1 MNGLR
6 KGFFLTCM
14 GIFSA
19 LQLLA
24 IDTLRVN
31 NSGSS
36 NSILVENISWRYAT
50 NGELVEWKNLQKNIL
65 NEFLQAEL
73 LIIHQSPIDQGYIW
87 SFPKVGQLEIYM
99 RDSLLK
105 TGSLLELNQRSQPS
119 SNNAIR
125 LQLFRNDTVY
135 VKLRMRVGY
144 SVYYPKGESIFFQT
158 RYSFEEKDRKRLF
171 WQGIFLGVIFVMAL
185 YNFLIWWAVR
195 DHSFFHYV
203 VSIVSIGLYFSFYY
217 GFGIEYLWPH
227 SPRWDTFSYTLL
239 VPATGIARLLFTR
252 TYLHVINL
260 HPYLQKLGRLLLWLS
275 GSMFLIGL
283 GGYIFDIDYLSS
295 LIDLIG
301 ITGTFILIYM
311 LVAGFYAY
319 YVKKYRPAKYFIW
332 ANLVLVVG
340 AILFILKEM
349 HLIQD
354 NFFTRYI
361 VQFGVMIQ
369 VLVFALGLASRL
381 NQTQEELTK
390 ETLEKERLAVE
401 IEREKKEMSERQN
414 EELQKRVEKQTWI
427 LLDQN
432 KRLADT
438 IKNLRDS
445 QDQLAELNKVKDKLF
460 SIISHDLRNPL
471 ATMQSFLKLITEH
484 HEKLSGEDRVKLMKE
499 AQDSL
504 DHVNQLLYNVLQW
517 SKSQMQLLEFRPE
530 LIDVRLALEK
540 GRRLLHL
547 QAQLKQIEIL
557 VEVPSNLLVHADK
570 DMLDFMI
577 RNVINNA
584 IKFSRK
590 GSKILLLGFQND
602 HEIGI
607 CCKDEGVGMD
617 EETLH
622 QIEKSMLARSERGTS
637 KERGTGLGLLIVKEF
652 MQKHGGIVTIESQL
666 GVGSRI
672 CLVFQ
677 N

>member
-1 MNGLR
+1 MYAYTDL
-6 KGFFLTCM
+6 F
-14 GIFSA
+14 A
-19 LQLLA
+19 V
-24 IDTLRVN
+24 DTLHVTNRNLPNATAIENITWRYSATQEEVKWDKP
-31 NSGSS
+31 S
-36 NSILVENISWRYAT
+36 NSFFSETLEANI
-50 NGELVEWKNLQKNIL
+50 V
-65 NEFLQAEL
+65 
-73 LIIHQSPIDQGYIW
+73 LIHHSPLDQGYIW
-87 SFPKVGQLEIYM
+87 SFPKLGRLDVHI
-99 RDSLLK
+99 RDTILT
-105 TGSLLELNQRSQPS
+105 TGSLLALNERSQPS

-125 LQLFRNDTVY
+125 IQLLRVDTVL
-135 VKLRMRVGY
+135 VKLVMQIGY
-144 SVYYPKGESIFFQT
+144 SVYFPKGEKMYLQT
-158 RYSFEEKDRKRLF
+158 RYAFEESDRKRLF

-217 GFGIEYLWPH
+217 GFGIEYLWPN

-260 HPYLQKLGRLLLWLS
+260 HPLLQKLWYLLLWLS
-275 GSMFLIGL
+275 GSMFLVGL
-283 GGYIFDIDYLSS
+283 SGYIFDIDYLSA

-301 ITGTFILIYM
+301 VTGTFILVYM

-319 YVKKYRPAKYFIW
+319 YVKEYRPAKYFIW

-354 NFFTRYI
+354 NYFTRYI
-361 VQFGVMIQ
+361 VQYGVMIQ

-414 EELQKRVEKQTWI
+414 EELQKQVEKQTWI

-547 QAQLKQIEIL
+547 QAQLKQIEII
-557 VEVPSNLLVHADK
+557 VDVPSSLNVFADK

-577 RNVINNA
+577 RNIVNNA
-584 IKFSRK
+584 IKFSKK
-590 GSKILLLGFQND
+590 GTKIVLHGVESDLD
-602 HEIGI
+602 VRI

-617 EETLH
+617 EHTLQ

-637 KERGTGLGLLIVKEF
+637 KERGTGLGILIVKEF
-652 MQKHGGIVTIESQL
+652 MEKHGGAIAIESK
-666 GVGSRI
+666 VGFGTDFYLI
-672 CLVFQ
+672 FKKWV

>member
-1 MNGLR
+1 MYAHTDL
-6 KGFFLTCM
+6 F
-14 GIFSA
+14 A
-19 LQLLA
+19 V
-24 IDTLRVN
+24 DTL
-31 NSGSS
+31 
-36 NSILVENISWRYAT
+36 LVTNRNFPNATAIENITWRYSAT
-50 NGELVEWKNLQKNIL
+50 QEEVKWDKPSKSFFSETLEANIV
-65 NEFLQAEL
+65 
-73 LIIHQSPIDQGYIW
+73 LIHHSPLDQGYIW
-87 SFPKVGQLEIYM
+87 SFPKLGRLDVHI
-99 RDSLLK
+99 RDTILT
-105 TGSLLELNQRSQPS
+105 TGSLLALNERSQPS

-125 LQLFRNDTVY
+125 IQLLRGDTVL
-135 VKLRMRVGY
+135 VKLVMQIGY
-144 SVYYPKGESIFFQT
+144 SVYFPKGEKMYLQT
-158 RYSFEEKDRKRLF
+158 RYAFEESDRKRLF

-217 GFGIEYLWPH
+217 GFGIEYLWPN

-260 HPYLQKLGRLLLWLS
+260 HPLLQKLWYLLLWLS
-275 GSMFLIGL
+275 GSMFLVGL
-283 GGYIFDIDYLSS
+283 SGYIFDIDYLSA

-301 ITGTFILIYM
+301 VTGTFILVYM

-319 YVKKYRPAKYFIW
+319 YVKEYRPAKYFIW

-354 NFFTRYI
+354 NYFTRYI
-361 VQFGVMIQ
+361 VQYGVMIQ

-414 EELQKRVEKQTWI
+414 EELQKQVEKQTWI

-547 QAQLKQIEIL
+547 QAQLKQIEII
-557 VEVPSNLLVHADK
+557 VDVPSSLNVFADK

-577 RNVINNA
+577 RNIVNNA
-584 IKFSRK
+584 IKFSKK
-590 GSKILLLGFQND
+590 GSKIVLHGVESDLD
-602 HEIGI
+602 VRI

-617 EETLH
+617 EHTLQ
-622 QIEKSMLARSERGTS
+622 QIERSMLARSERGTS
-637 KERGTGLGLLIVKEF
+637 KERGTGLGILIVKEF
-652 MQKHGGIVTIESQL
+652 MEKHGGAIAIESK
-666 GVGSRI
+666 VGFGTDFYLI
-672 CLVFQ
+672 FKK
-677 N
+677 

>member
-1 MNGLR
+1 MALLSLFTCVNLFAVDTVHVVNGSLPNV
-6 KGFFLTCM
+6 
-14 GIFSA
+14 I
-19 LQLLA
+19 A
-24 IDTLRVN
+24 I
-31 NSGSS
+31 
-36 NSILVENISWRYAT
+36 ENITWRNSAT
-50 NGELVEWKNLQKNIL
+50 QELVQWDQPSKSFL
-65 NEFLQAEL
+65 NETIEANIV
-73 LIIHQSPIDQGYIW
+73 LIHNSSFDQGYIW
-87 SFPKVGQLEIYM
+87 SFPKLGRLDVYI
-99 RDSLLK
+99 RDTVLT
-105 TGSLLELNQRSQPS
+105 TGSLLGLNERSQPS

-125 LQLFRNDTVY
+125 VQLYRGDTVF
-135 VKLRMRVGY
+135 VKLVMQIGY
-144 SVYYPKGESIFFQT
+144 SVYFPKGEKIFLQT
-158 RYSFEEKDRKRLF
+158 RYAFEESDRKRLF

-217 GFGIEYLWPH
+217 GFGIEYLWPN

-260 HPYLQKLGRLLLWLS
+260 HPLLQKLWYILLWLS
-275 GSMFLIGL
+275 GSMFLVGL

-301 ITGTFILIYM
+301 ITGTFILVYM
-311 LVAGFYAY
+311 LVGGFYAF

-332 ANLVLVVG
+332 ANLVLVIG
-340 AILFILKEM
+340 AILFIMKEM

-354 NFFTRYI
+354 NYFTRYI
-361 VQFGVMIQ
+361 VQYGVMIQ

-414 EELQKRVEKQTWI
+414 EELQKQVEKQTWI

-445 QDQLAELNKVKDKLF
+445 QNQLAELNKVKDKLF

-547 QAQLKQIEIL
+547 QSQLKQIEIHI
-557 VEVPSNLLVHADK
+557 EVPASLQVFADK

-577 RNVINNA
+577 RNILNNA

-590 GSKILLLGFQND
+590 SGKIILQGFESD
-602 HEIGI
+602 TEISI
-607 CCKDEGVGMD
+607 CCKDEGIGMD
-617 EETLH
+617 EKTLE

-637 KERGTGLGLLIVKEF
+637 KERGTGLGILIVKEF
-652 MQKHGGIVTIESQL
+652 MEKHRGSIAIESKIGFGTDL
-666 GVGSRI
+666 YLI
-672 CLVFQ
+672 FKK
-677 N
+677 

>member
-1 MNGLR
+1 MYAHTDL
-6 KGFFLTCM
+6 F
-14 GIFSA
+14 A
-19 LQLLA
+19 V
-24 IDTLRVN
+24 DTL
-31 NSGSS
+31 
-36 NSILVENISWRYAT
+36 LVTNRNLPNATAIENITWRYSAT
-50 NGELVEWKNLQKNIL
+50 QEEVKWDKPSKSFFSETLEANIV
-65 NEFLQAEL
+65 
-73 LIIHQSPIDQGYIW
+73 LIHHSPLDQGYIW
-87 SFPKVGQLEIYM
+87 SFPKLGRLDVHI
-99 RDSLLK
+99 RDTILT
-105 TGSLLELNQRSQPS
+105 TGSLLALNERSQPS

-125 LQLFRNDTVY
+125 IQLLRGDTVL
-135 VKLRMRVGY
+135 VKLVMQIGY
-144 SVYYPKGESIFFQT
+144 SVYFPKGEKMYLQT
-158 RYSFEEKDRKRLF
+158 RYAFEESDRKRLF

-217 GFGIEYLWPH
+217 GFGIEYLWH
-227 SPRWDTFSYTLL
+227 NSPRWDTFSYTLL

-252 TYLHVINL
+252 TYLHAINL
-260 HPYLQKLGRLLLWLS
+260 HPLLQKLWYLLLWLS
-275 GSMFLIGL
+275 GSMFLVGL
-283 GGYIFDIDYLSS
+283 SGYIFDIDYLSA

-301 ITGTFILIYM
+301 VTGTFILVYM

-319 YVKKYRPAKYFIW
+319 YVKEYRPAKYFIW

-354 NFFTRYI
+354 NYFTRYI
-361 VQFGVMIQ
+361 VQYGVMIQ

-414 EELQKRVEKQTWI
+414 EELQKQVEKQTWI

-547 QAQLKQIEIL
+547 QAQLKQIEII
-557 VEVPSNLLVHADK
+557 VDVPSSLNVFADK

-577 RNVINNA
+577 RNIVNNA
-584 IKFSRK
+584 IKFSKK
-590 GSKILLLGFQND
+590 GSKIVLHGVESDLD
-602 HEIGI
+602 VRI

-617 EETLH
+617 EHTLQ
-622 QIEKSMLARSERGTS
+622 QIERSMLARSERGTS
-637 KERGTGLGLLIVKEF
+637 KERGTGLGILIVKEF
-652 MQKHGGIVTIESQL
+652 MEKHGGAIAIESK
-666 GVGSRI
+666 VGFGTDFYLI
-672 CLVFQ
+672 FKK
-677 N
+677 

>member
-1 MNGLR
+1 MYAYTDL
-6 KGFFLTCM
+6 F
-14 GIFSA
+14 A
-19 LQLLA
+19 V
-24 IDTLRVN
+24 DTLHVTNRN
-31 NSGSS
+31 LPNATA
-36 NSILVENISWRYAT
+36 IENITWRYSAT
-50 NGELVEWKNLQKNIL
+50 QEEVKWDKPSKSFFSETLEANIV
-65 NEFLQAEL
+65 
-73 LIIHQSPIDQGYIW
+73 LIHHSPLDQGYIW
-87 SFPKVGQLEIYM
+87 SFPKLGRLDVHI
-99 RDSLLK
+99 RDTILT
-105 TGSLLELNQRSQPS
+105 TGSLLALNERSQPS

-125 LQLFRNDTVY
+125 IQLLRGDTVL
-135 VKLRMRVGY
+135 VKLVMQIGY
-144 SVYYPKGESIFFQT
+144 SVYFPKGEKMYLQT
-158 RYSFEEKDRKRLF
+158 RYAFEESDRKRLF

-217 GFGIEYLWPH
+217 GFGIEYLWPN

-260 HPYLQKLGRLLLWLS
+260 HPLLQKLWYLLLWLS
-275 GSMFLIGL
+275 GSMFLVGL
-283 GGYIFDIDYLSS
+283 SGYIFDIDYLSA

-301 ITGTFILIYM
+301 VTGTFILVYM

-319 YVKKYRPAKYFIW
+319 YVKEYRPAKYFIW

-354 NFFTRYI
+354 NYFTRYI
-361 VQFGVMIQ
+361 VQYGVMIQ

-414 EELQKRVEKQTWI
+414 EELQKQVEKQTWI

-547 QAQLKQIEIL
+547 QAQLKQIEII
-557 VEVPSNLLVHADK
+557 VDVPSSLYVFADK

-577 RNVINNA
+577 RNIVNNA
-584 IKFSRK
+584 IKFSKK
-590 GSKILLLGFQND
+590 GSKIVLHGVESDLD
-602 HEIGI
+602 VRI

-617 EETLH
+617 EHTLQ
-622 QIEKSMLARSERGTS
+622 QIERSMLARSERGTS
-637 KERGTGLGLLIVKEF
+637 KERGTGLGILIVKEF
-652 MQKHGGIVTIESQL
+652 MEKHGGAIAIESK
-666 GVGSRI
+666 VGFGTDFYLI
-672 CLVFQ
+672 FKK
-677 N
+677 

>member
-1 MNGLR
+1 MYAYTDL
-6 KGFFLTCM
+6 F
-14 GIFSA
+14 A
-19 LQLLA
+19 V
-24 IDTLRVN
+24 DTLHVTN
-31 NSGSS
+31 KNLP
-36 NSILVENISWRYAT
+36 NATAIENITWRYSAT
-50 NGELVEWKNLQKNIL
+50 QEEVKWDKPSKSFFSETLEANIV
-65 NEFLQAEL
+65 
-73 LIIHQSPIDQGYIW
+73 LIHHSPLDQGYIW
-87 SFPKVGQLEIYM
+87 SFPKLGRLDVHI
-99 RDSLLK
+99 RDTILT
-105 TGSLLELNQRSQPS
+105 TGSLLALNERSQPS

-125 LQLFRNDTVY
+125 IQLLRGDTVL
-135 VKLRMRVGY
+135 VKLVMQIGY
-144 SVYYPKGESIFFQT
+144 SVYFPKGEKMYLQT
-158 RYSFEEKDRKRLF
+158 RYAFEESDRKRLF

-217 GFGIEYLWPH
+217 GFGIEYLWPN

-260 HPYLQKLGRLLLWLS
+260 HPLLQKLWYLLLWLS
-275 GSMFLIGL
+275 GSMFLVGL
-283 GGYIFDIDYLSS
+283 SGYIFDIDYLSA

-301 ITGTFILIYM
+301 VTGTFILVYM

-319 YVKKYRPAKYFIW
+319 YVKEYRPAKYFIW

-354 NFFTRYI
+354 NYFTRYI
-361 VQFGVMIQ
+361 VQYGVMIQ

-414 EELQKRVEKQTWI
+414 EELQKQVEKQTWI

-547 QAQLKQIEIL
+547 QAQLKQIEII
-557 VEVPSNLLVHADK
+557 VDVPSSLYMFADK

-577 RNVINNA
+577 RNIVNNA
-584 IKFSRK
+584 IKFSKK
-590 GSKILLLGFQND
+590 GSKIVLHGVESDLD
-602 HEIGI
+602 VRI

-617 EETLH
+617 EHTLQ
-622 QIEKSMLARSERGTS
+622 QIERSMLARSERGTS
-637 KERGTGLGLLIVKEF
+637 KERGTGLGILIVKEF
-652 MQKHGGIVTIESQL
+652 MEKHGGAIAIESK
-666 GVGSRI
+666 VGFGTDFYLI
-672 CLVFQ
+672 FKK
-677 N
+677 

>member
-1 MNGLR
+1 MYAHTDL
-6 KGFFLTCM
+6 F
-14 GIFSA
+14 A
-19 LQLLA
+19 V
-24 IDTLRVN
+24 DTL
-31 NSGSS
+31 
-36 NSILVENISWRYAT
+36 LVTNRNLPNATAIENITWRYSAT
-50 NGELVEWKNLQKNIL
+50 QEEVKWDKPSKSFFSETLEANIV
-65 NEFLQAEL
+65 
-73 LIIHQSPIDQGYIW
+73 LIHHSPLDQGYIW
-87 SFPKVGQLEIYM
+87 SFPKLGRLDVHI
-99 RDSLLK
+99 RDTILT
-105 TGSLLELNQRSQPS
+105 TGSLLALNERSQPS

-125 LQLFRNDTVY
+125 IQLLRGDTVL
-135 VKLRMRVGY
+135 VKLVMQIGY
-144 SVYYPKGESIFFQT
+144 SVYFPKGEKMYLQT
-158 RYSFEEKDRKRLF
+158 RYAFEESDRKRLF

-217 GFGIEYLWPH
+217 GFGIEYLWPN

-260 HPYLQKLGRLLLWLS
+260 HPLLQKLWYLLLWLS
-275 GSMFLIGL
+275 GSMFLVGL
-283 GGYIFDIDYLSS
+283 SGYIFDIDYLSA

-301 ITGTFILIYM
+301 VTGTFILVYM

-319 YVKKYRPAKYFIW
+319 YVKEYRPAKYFIW

-354 NFFTRYI
+354 NYFTRYI
-361 VQFGVMIQ
+361 VQYGVMIQ

-401 IEREKKEMSERQN
+401 IEREKNEMSERQN
-414 EELQKRVEKQTWI
+414 EELQKQVEKQTWI

-547 QAQLKQIEIL
+547 QAQLKQIEII
-557 VEVPSNLLVHADK
+557 VDVPSSLNVFADK

-577 RNVINNA
+577 RNIVNNA
-584 IKFSRK
+584 IKFSKK
-590 GSKILLLGFQND
+590 GSKIVLHGVESDLD
-602 HEIGI
+602 VRI

-617 EETLH
+617 EHTLQ
-622 QIEKSMLARSERGTS
+622 QIERSMLARSERGTS
-637 KERGTGLGLLIVKEF
+637 KERGTGLGILIVKEF
-652 MQKHGGIVTIESQL
+652 MEKHGGAIAIESK
-666 GVGSRI
+666 VGFGTDFYLI
-672 CLVFQ
+672 FKK
-677 N
+677 

>member
-1 MNGLR
+1 MYAYTDL
-6 KGFFLTCM
+6 F
-14 GIFSA
+14 A
-19 LQLLA
+19 V
-24 IDTLRVN
+24 DTLHVTN
-31 NSGSS
+31 KNLP
-36 NSILVENISWRYAT
+36 NATAIENITWRYSAT
-50 NGELVEWKNLQKNIL
+50 QEEVKWDKPSKSFFSETLEANIV
-65 NEFLQAEL
+65 
-73 LIIHQSPIDQGYIW
+73 LIHHSPLDQGYIW
-87 SFPKVGQLEIYM
+87 SFPKLGRLDVHI
-99 RDSLLK
+99 RDTILT
-105 TGSLLELNQRSQPS
+105 TGSLLALNERSQPS

-125 LQLFRNDTVY
+125 IQLLRGDTVL
-135 VKLRMRVGY
+135 VKLVMQIGY
-144 SVYYPKGESIFFQT
+144 SVYFPKGEKMYLQT
-158 RYSFEEKDRKRLF
+158 RYAFEESDRKRLF

-217 GFGIEYLWPH
+217 GFGIEYLWPN

-260 HPYLQKLGRLLLWLS
+260 HPLLQKLWYLLLWLS
-275 GSMFLIGL
+275 GSMFLVGL
-283 GGYIFDIDYLSS
+283 SGYIFDIDYLSA

-301 ITGTFILIYM
+301 VTGTFILVYM

-319 YVKKYRPAKYFIW
+319 YVKEYRPAKYFIW

-354 NFFTRYI
+354 NYFTRYI
-361 VQFGVMIQ
+361 VQYGVMIQ

-414 EELQKRVEKQTWI
+414 EELQKQVEKQTWI

-547 QAQLKQIEIL
+547 QAQLKQIEII
-557 VEVPSNLLVHADK
+557 VDVPSSLNVFADK

-577 RNVINNA
+577 RNIVNNA
-584 IKFSRK
+584 IKFSKK
-590 GSKILLLGFQND
+590 GSKIVLHGVESDLD
-602 HEIGI
+602 VRI

-617 EETLH
+617 EHTLQ
-622 QIEKSMLARSERGTS
+622 QIERSMLARSERGTS
-637 KERGTGLGLLIVKEF
+637 KERGTGLGILIVKEF
-652 MQKHGGIVTIESQL
+652 MEKHGGAIAIESK
-666 GVGSRI
+666 VGFGTDFYLI
-672 CLVFQ
+672 FKK
-677 N
+677 

>member
-1 MNGLR
+1 MYAHTDL
-6 KGFFLTCM
+6 F
-14 GIFSA
+14 A
-19 LQLLA
+19 V
-24 IDTLRVN
+24 DTL
-31 NSGSS
+31 
-36 NSILVENISWRYAT
+36 LVTNRNLPNATAIENITWRYSAT
-50 NGELVEWKNLQKNIL
+50 QEEVKWDKPSKSFFSETLEANIV
-65 NEFLQAEL
+65 
-73 LIIHQSPIDQGYIW
+73 LIHHSPLDQGYIW
-87 SFPKVGQLEIYM
+87 SFPKLGRLDVHI
-99 RDSLLK
+99 RDTILT
-105 TGSLLELNQRSQPS
+105 TGSLLALNERSQPS

-125 LQLFRNDTVY
+125 IQLLRGDTVL
-135 VKLRMRVGY
+135 VKLVMQIGY
-144 SVYYPKGESIFFQT
+144 SVYFPKGEKMYLQT
-158 RYSFEEKDRKRLF
+158 RYAFEESDRKRLF

-217 GFGIEYLWPH
+217 GFGIEYLWPN

-260 HPYLQKLGRLLLWLS
+260 HPLLQKLWYLLLWLS
-275 GSMFLIGL
+275 GSMFLVGL
-283 GGYIFDIDYLSS
+283 SGYIFDIDYLSA

-301 ITGTFILIYM
+301 VTGTFILIYM

-319 YVKKYRPAKYFIW
+319 YVKEYRPAKYFIW

-354 NFFTRYI
+354 NYFTRYI
-361 VQFGVMIQ
+361 VQYGVMIQ

-414 EELQKRVEKQTWI
+414 EELQKQVEKQTWI

-547 QAQLKQIEIL
+547 QAQLKQIEII
-557 VEVPSNLLVHADK
+557 VDVPSSLNVFADK

-577 RNVINNA
+577 RNIVNNA
-584 IKFSRK
+584 IKFSKK
-590 GSKILLLGFQND
+590 GSKIVLHGVESDLD
-602 HEIGI
+602 VRI

-617 EETLH
+617 EHTLQ
-622 QIEKSMLARSERGTS
+622 QIERSMLARSERGTS
-637 KERGTGLGLLIVKEF
+637 KERGTGLGILIVKEF
-652 MQKHGGIVTIESQL
+652 MEKHGGAIAIESK
-666 GVGSRI
+666 VGFGTDFYLI
-672 CLVFQ
+672 FKK
-677 N
+677 

>member
-1 MNGLR
+1 MYAHTDL
-6 KGFFLTCM
+6 F
-14 GIFSA
+14 A
-19 LQLLA
+19 V
-24 IDTLRVN
+24 DTLHVTNRN
-31 NSGSS
+31 LPNATA
-36 NSILVENISWRYAT
+36 IENITWRYSAT
-50 NGELVEWKNLQKNIL
+50 QEEVKWDKPSKSFFSETLEANIV
-65 NEFLQAEL
+65 
-73 LIIHQSPIDQGYIW
+73 LIHHSPLDQGYIW
-87 SFPKVGQLEIYM
+87 SFPKLGRLDVHI
-99 RDSLLK
+99 RDTILT
-105 TGSLLELNQRSQPS
+105 TGSLLALNERSQPS

-125 LQLFRNDTVY
+125 IQLLRGDTVL
-135 VKLRMRVGY
+135 VKLVMQIGY
-144 SVYYPKGESIFFQT
+144 SVYFPKGEKMYLQT
-158 RYSFEEKDRKRLF
+158 RYAFEESDRKRLF

-217 GFGIEYLWPH
+217 GFGIEYLWPN

-260 HPYLQKLGRLLLWLS
+260 HPLLQKLWYLLLWLS
-275 GSMFLIGL
+275 GSMFLVGL
-283 GGYIFDIDYLSS
+283 SGYIFDIDYLSA

-301 ITGTFILIYM
+301 VTGTFILIYM

-319 YVKKYRPAKYFIW
+319 YVKEYRPAKYFIW

-354 NFFTRYI
+354 NYFTRYI
-361 VQFGVMIQ
+361 VQYGVMIQ

-414 EELQKRVEKQTWI
+414 EELQKQVEKQTWI

-547 QAQLKQIEIL
+547 QAQLKQIEII
-557 VEVPSNLLVHADK
+557 VDVPSSLNVFADK

-577 RNVINNA
+577 RNIVNNA
-584 IKFSRK
+584 IKFSKK
-590 GSKILLLGFQND
+590 GSKIVLHGVESDLD
-602 HEIGI
+602 VRI

-617 EETLH
+617 EHTLQ
-622 QIEKSMLARSERGTS
+622 QIERSMLARSERGTS
-637 KERGTGLGLLIVKEF
+637 KERGTGLGILIVKEF
-652 MQKHGGIVTIESQL
+652 MEKHGGAIAIESK
-666 GVGSRI
+666 VGFGTDFYLI
-672 CLVFQ
+672 FKK
-677 N
+677 

>member
-1 MNGLR
+1 MYAYTDL
-6 KGFFLTCM
+6 F
-14 GIFSA
+14 A
-19 LQLLA
+19 V
-24 IDTLRVN
+24 DTLHVTNRN
-31 NSGSS
+31 LPNATA
-36 NSILVENISWRYAT
+36 IENITWRYSAT
-50 NGELVEWKNLQKNIL
+50 QEEVKWDKPSKSFFSETLEANIV
-65 NEFLQAEL
+65 
-73 LIIHQSPIDQGYIW
+73 LIHHSPLDQGYIW
-87 SFPKVGQLEIYM
+87 SFPKLGRLDVHI
-99 RDSLLK
+99 RDTILT
-105 TGSLLELNQRSQPS
+105 TGSLLALNERSQPS

-125 LQLFRNDTVY
+125 IQLLRVDTVL
-135 VKLRMRVGY
+135 VKLVMQIGY
-144 SVYYPKGESIFFQT
+144 SVYFPKGEKMYLQT
-158 RYSFEEKDRKRLF
+158 RYAFEESDRKRLF

-217 GFGIEYLWPH
+217 GFGIEYLWPN

-260 HPYLQKLGRLLLWLS
+260 HPLLQKLWYLLLWLS
-275 GSMFLIGL
+275 GSMFLVGL
-283 GGYIFDIDYLSS
+283 SGYIFDIDYLSA

-301 ITGTFILIYM
+301 VTGTFILVYM

-319 YVKKYRPAKYFIW
+319 YVKEYRPAKYFIW

-354 NFFTRYI
+354 NYFTRYI
-361 VQFGVMIQ
+361 VQYGVMIQ

-414 EELQKRVEKQTWI
+414 EELQKQVEKQTWI

-547 QAQLKQIEIL
+547 QAQLKQIEII
-557 VEVPSNLLVHADK
+557 VDVPSSLNVFADK

-577 RNVINNA
+577 RNIVNNA
-584 IKFSRK
+584 IKFSKK
-590 GSKILLLGFQND
+590 GSKIVLHGVESDLD
-602 HEIGI
+602 VRI

-617 EETLH
+617 EHTLQ
-622 QIEKSMLARSERGTS
+622 QIERSMLARSERGTS
-637 KERGTGLGLLIVKEF
+637 KERGTGLGILIVKEF
-652 MQKHGGIVTIESQL
+652 MEKHGGAIAIESK
-666 GVGSRI
+666 VGFGTDFYLI
-672 CLVFQ
+672 FKK
-677 N
+677 